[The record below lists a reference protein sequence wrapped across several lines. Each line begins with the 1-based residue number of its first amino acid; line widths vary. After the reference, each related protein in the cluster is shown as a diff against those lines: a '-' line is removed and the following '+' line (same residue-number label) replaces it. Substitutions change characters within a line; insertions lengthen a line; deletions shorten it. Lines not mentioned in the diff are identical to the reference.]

1 MGKSTSYAGKTV
13 LITGSARGIGW
24 ETAKRL
30 HAGGAKISLVGLE
43 PDLLAERVQ
52 SLGEDRAAWFEADV
66 TSVEQLQ
73 AAVDGT
79 VAKFGGI
86 DVAIANAGVHFVGS
100 FEAAPLEQIERELEI
115 NLLGVIRTDKVV
127 LPELLKSGGYLL
139 NIASLA
145 AAAHAPLM
153 SAYASSKAGVEALSN
168 SMRVEL
174 APKGVGVGTAYFGFV
189 DTDMVRDAFS
199 DDSSQTLWPLMPGFI
214 RKTVTVDHAVDAIE
228 RAVRRRSDR
237 TWAPKYVGGIL
248 ATRGISQPLTEK
260 RMLLAKGTILKALG
274 QAEQAEVRDRAA
286 EATAASKAAKAPA
299 AAKPAAKAE
308 SAKAGSAK

>member
-1 MGKSTSYAGKTV
+1 MAKSTSYAGKTV

-43 PDLLAERVQ
+43 PELLAERVAT
-52 SLGEDRAAWFEADV
+52 LGEERAVWFEADV
-66 TSVEQLQ
+66 TNVEQLQ
-73 AAVDGT
+73 AGVDGT

-86 DVAIANAGVHFVGS
+86 DVAIANAGVHYVGS
-100 FEAAPLEQIERELEI
+100 FNDAPLEQIERELEI
-115 NLLGVIRTDKVV
+115 NLFGVVRTDKVV
-127 LPELLKSGGYLL
+127 LPELVKSGGYLL

-153 SAYASSKAGVEALSN
+153 SAYASSKAGVEALTN
-168 SMRVEL
+168 AIRVEM
-174 APKGVGVGTAYFGFV
+174 APQGVAVGTAYFGFI

-228 RAVRRRSDR
+228 RAVLKRSDR
-237 TWAPKYVGGIL
+237 TWAPKYVGGVL
-248 ATRGISQPLTEK
+248 ASRGVSQPLTEK
-260 RMLLAKGTILKALG
+260 RMLMAKGKILKAVSQAKGTP
-274 QAEQAEVRDRAA
+274 VRDRAA
-286 EATAASKAAKAPA
+286 DATAASKAK
-299 AAKPAAKAE
+299 AKPKVGAK
-308 SAKAGSAK
+308 